1 MAFWLDRFRRED
13 EEDIWEELK
22 QMLLN
27 PPSEQEIAL
36 KKQQEQ
42 AWIDSI
48 LNKAFPENPNA
59 QTEQTLKTN
68 NSSMSPIS
76 TLNQNSLEGFGQN
89 SINGFT
95 HKKKQNEFP
104 DLGKATDYKNESFA
118 PVYDEEEKEMRKSYL
133 VDPNQNIV
141 IDEIEGPFIEKK
153 QKPKYEAEE
162 PVEYEEM
169 PDEEE
174 DTTSEELETSEET
187 EEGNSKEEPEETSSE
202 LQDEPYLRYE
212 DLLPDETDEER
223 EAREARELEAFNK
236 AWDKAN
242 GVEEKDIDGV
252 PTGAAADISKK
263 IVDSIEGIKNIPQ
276 DLLQKTKNKVFDNAN
291 RDFDRNA
298 PMTLEEKFVQQCI
311 ETLGR
316 GSFPMASDATRNGM
330 HDMQAAKNQNNVKVY
345 DNLESLEDTKL
356 KDTLKKIG
364 AKNSDKGAIYDV
376 GSRESEA
383 FSNSPELDV
392 YLTKNRANVLA
403 GKPLEDTSLYYD
415 ANSEDARSNQK
426 KYDRYAT
433 ARKITMVNPKVDENG
448 IFTCEL
454 VDYSNFEDE
463 PVNSVGTYLNKWGY
477 KMQEKGL
484 YKPHYQII
492 KIRKKVNW

>member
-1 MAFWLDRFRRED
+1 MAFYGERFRRPD

-48 LNKAFPENPNA
+48 LNKAFPENPNQ
-59 QTEQTLKTN
+59 QTEQALKTN
-68 NSSMSPIS
+68 NSSISPIG

-95 HKKKQNEFP
+95 NKKKQSEFP

-118 PVYDEEEKEMRKSYL
+118 PVYDEEEKEMLKNYL

-153 QKPKYEAEE
+153 KKPKYEAEE
-162 PVEYEEM
+162 PVDYEEM
-169 PDEEE
+169 PDEDE

-242 GVEEKDIDGV
+242 GVEEKDADGV
-252 PTGAAADISKK
+252 LTGGAADISENKNLSNIITRCYNDYKNYNDPASAIGYTLGSFLTNFLEMKDADTHGADKYFHARANYDSAQQGPISELVAK
-263 IVDSIEGIKNIPQ
+263 IISDVRELSD
-276 DLLQKTKNKVFDNAN
+276 A
-291 RDFDRNA
+291 DRNIREKKYT
-298 PMTLEEKFVQQCI
+298 PEFSQRDIEEDQRANEEGRI
-311 ETLGR
+311 LGR
-316 GSFPMASDATRNGM
+316 MFPDIPA
-330 HDMQAAKNQNNVKVY
+330 Y
-345 DNLESLEDTKL
+345 EKL
-356 KDTLKKIG
+356 KHRMP
-364 AKNSDKGAIYDV
+364 KG
-376 GSRESEA
+376 
-383 FSNSPELDV
+383 F
-392 YLTKNRANVLA
+392 
-403 GKPLEDTSLYYD
+403 PL
-415 ANSEDARSNQK
+415 
-426 KYDRYAT
+426 RY
-433 ARKITMVNPKVDENG
+433 R
-448 IFTCEL
+448 
-454 VDYSNFEDE
+454 
-463 PVNSVGTYLNKWGY
+463 Y
-477 KMQEKGL
+477 K
-484 YKPHYQII
+484 
-492 KIRKKVNW
+492 